1 MRFHKPKLTPQQTD
15 TVKQARVAADA
26 AHAAE
31 AAAQVAEDRIADWVL
46 TQLRDGRTLDELIRE
61 WSTEEEGIDLA
72 ALVDRR
78 LGIEIHK

>member
-1 MRFHKPKLTPQQTD
+1 MRFHKPKLTPQHTD

-26 AHAAE
+26 ARAAE
-31 AAAQVAEDRIADWVL
+31 AAAQATEDRIADWVL
-46 TQLRDGRTLDELIRE
+46 AQLREGRTLNELIRE

-78 LGIEIHK
+78 LGFEMGK